1 MSIFV
6 TLELEKFISKNA
18 LAGNFLSI
26 LVQEYINADS
36 GELEYERPKFF
47 ELKSLLVKS
56 YRKIEAEFN
65 DFVKAHQEDDPLDLV
80 QKYKSDPDDC
90 GPSF

>member
-6 TLELEKFISKNA
+6 TLELEEFISKNA

-26 LVQEYINADS
+26 LVQEYINAES

-56 YRKIEAEFN
+56 FRKIEAEFN

-80 QKYKSDPDDC
+80 QKFKSDPDDC